1 MILCKSFVKP
11 YELQL
16 RDKMYIHEYFS
27 RKHTEWSITGF
38 LNECNE
44 EPFRFKVDIYLK
56 SLVNIINSDQGRKR
70 EKAKALYVKS
80 RMVFEKIF
88 LLKL

>member
-1 MILCKSFVKP
+1 
-11 YELQL
+11 
-16 RDKMYIHEYFS
+16 MYIHEYFN

-56 SLVNIINSDQGRKR
+56 SLVNIINSDQGKKR
-70 EKAKALYVKS
+70 EKAQALFDKYKMACENLLFFFFIETVDVTWWDFFIIQ
-80 RMVFEKIF
+80 VF
-88 LLKL
+88 

>member
-1 MILCKSFVKP
+1 
-11 YELQL
+11 
-16 RDKMYIHEYFS
+16 MYIHEYFS

-70 EKAKALYVKS
+70 EKAKALYVKY